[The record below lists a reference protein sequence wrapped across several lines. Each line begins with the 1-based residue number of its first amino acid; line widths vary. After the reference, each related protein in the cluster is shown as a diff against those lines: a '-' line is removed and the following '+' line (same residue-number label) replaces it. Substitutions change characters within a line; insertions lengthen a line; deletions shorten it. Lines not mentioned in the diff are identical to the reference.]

1 MPDGQLGILLSAA
14 IDSVNAKAK
23 LNAQIKQLQ
32 VVALKVGVQLD
43 TASAKQAIKE
53 VEAQMQQ
60 AIKKE
65 QVQTQQLQAQK
76 DSFYKKNLNG
86 IDAEIRKRA
95 EASRAFSN
103 QIKSQMHQAVQ
114 AERVIASAQKQ
125 AIVDDTLATNI
136 KKAQQELL
144 NMKSTMGAITQNSD
158 FSTKWQQLFDTSK
171 IVKSKAELTNLTSKM
186 GLFKKEVNG
195 AGGAMSTSFGGG
207 IKKMLAMY
215 AVTKTIQLA
224 ISGIKRMV
232 SEVTALDKSLTE
244 LNKVAEFSG
253 EQLDKFTDKA
263 YSAAEQIGRTGREVI
278 DATTE
283 FKRAGYALNESLDM
297 AQSALIM
304 TNVGDGITNVKDAA
318 STLISVLRGFNIN
331 ESDILLIVDKM
342 NQVSNTSPVG
352 FDNIADGL
360 ERVSGTLSQ
369 TGTSIDQTIGL
380 LTGGFAQL
388 RNMEK
393 VSTGLIQI
401 SQRLRGVDED
411 GEAIEG
417 LAPKLQE
424 AFSSIANIDIQDSNG
439 ELRSTYSI
447 LQDLAGAWDTLD
459 SKQKQYIGTLSAGN
473 RQVTVLNA
481 IMQQWE
487 DVDGAVQQSQNS
499 VGSATK
505 ENEVYRD
512 SIQGIKNELDSAI
525 QNLSQTVVDADW
537 IKAPLKAL
545 TEFVKVLTTL
555 ASNDT
560 LMTTLGIFLG
570 YKAFKGVST
579 VKSGLKSFM
588 GDYKAVVQA
597 IVTGGTQMDNSIG
610 QVGKTAKKS
619 VGKIVPTY
627 AKAA

>member
-1 MPDGQLGILLSAA
+1 MLDGQLGILLSAA

-32 VVALKVGVQLD
+32 VDALKVGVQLD
-43 TASAKQAIKE
+43 TASAKQAIKQ
-53 VEAQMQQ
+53 VEAQTQQ

-95 EASRAFSN
+95 EGSRAFSE
-103 QIKSQMHQAVQ
+103 QIKSQMQQAVQ
-114 AERVIASAQKQ
+114 AERVIASAQKK

-171 IVKSKAELTNLTSKM
+171 IVKSKAELTNLTSRM

-369 TGTSIDQTIGL
+369 TGTSIDETIGL

-393 VSTGLIQI
+393 VSAGVIQI

-459 SKQKQYIGTLSAGN
+459 SKQKQYIGKLAAGN
-473 RQVTVLNA
+473 RQITVLNA

-597 IVTGGTQMDNSIG
+597 IVTGGTHMDNSIS

-619 VGKIVPTY
+619 AGKIVPTY